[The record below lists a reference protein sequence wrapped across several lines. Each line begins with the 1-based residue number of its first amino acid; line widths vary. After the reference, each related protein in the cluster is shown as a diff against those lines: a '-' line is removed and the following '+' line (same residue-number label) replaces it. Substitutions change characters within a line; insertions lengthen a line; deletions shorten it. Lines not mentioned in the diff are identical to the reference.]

1 MADGWRRGADAGRA
15 GYHAG
20 LAAEAAVERHYLA
33 RGLTVAARRWRAPR
47 GSGGGEIDLV
57 LRDGAALVFVEV
69 KRSATH
75 ARAAHALR
83 PAQAA
88 RLMASAEAFAGTQ
101 PAGLLTEMRID
112 LALVDGAGRVE
123 VVENAL
129 GP

>member
-1 MADGWRRGADAGRA
+1 MAEGWRRGADAGRA

-20 LAAEAAVERHYLA
+20 LAAEAAVERRYVA
-33 RGLTVAARRWRAPR
+33 RGLEVAARRWR
-47 GSGGGEIDLV
+47 GEGGEIDLV

-88 RLMASAEAFAGTQ
+88 RLMAAAEAFAGGE
-101 PAGLLTEMRID
+101 PAGLLTEMRFD
-112 LALVDGAGRVE
+112 VALVDAAGRIE
-123 VVENAL
+123 IVENAL